1 MKIEVYGKDTCPYCV
16 KAKQLLKE
24 KNLPFTDVK
33 VGVDVTREQV
43 QQLAEAAGAKVEIKS
58 IPQIIIDGKY
68 IGGYTDLVNFLK

>member
-24 KNLPFTDVK
+24 KNLPFTDLK
-33 VGVDVTREQV
+33 VGTDVTREQV